1 MKLCLTKRCLA
12 QAFEGR
18 TRSGSFVPPAGPSRF
33 RGTAWETAH
42 ALAGW
47 HFGHTKCCESKSNII
62 RSFLTHRRQTVD
74 MSDSASR
81 SADAS
86 DVSGSSRLPSTI
98 EKSHLADSG
107 NGSFTSSDREL
118 SAGGGDHSR
127 ESPQP
132 QPVHHTSAPLQDRLV
147 HATADL
153 ASLAENDDRSR

>member
-1 MKLCLTKRCLA
+1 
-12 QAFEGR
+12 
-18 TRSGSFVPPAGPSRF
+18 
-33 RGTAWETAH
+33 
-42 ALAGW
+42 
-47 HFGHTKCCESKSNII
+47 
-62 RSFLTHRRQTVD
+62 

-107 NGSFTSSDREL
+107 NGSFTSSDCEL

-132 QPVHHTSAPLQDRLV
+132 QPVRDTSAPLQDHLV

-153 ASLAENDDRSR
+153 ASLAENDDRSRMFRVI